1 MGLTDILSTSTL
13 ICLGIML
20 LLVGAVG
27 MFFMQK
33 MNEQNHK
40 IASMLGLVSTMAEEL
55 NFVRSRVQILS
66 SNTFAQA
73 GGSAPVTGSFAESDN
88 NLIEVSDNEEDEDED
103 ASEDISASEAD
114 DDDDDDDE
122 TSDDEDAETD
132 GEDSDEEDDGKQN
145 IKTIN
150 MGETLEA
157 SFHCEALEEDINE
170 AEAAELE
177 ESTSSNSE
185 LDDDLESV
193 NDENLDEVGF
203 ENAYAETLT
212 LTNTEFIKS
221 IDISSLEESQKD
233 SETYDYKK
241 MSLNKLRSVVV
252 EKGLVT
258 DSSKLKKNELLKLL
272 SSE

>member
-20 LLVGAVG
+20 LLVGAAS

-55 NFVRSRVQILS
+55 NFVRSRMQVLS
-66 SNTFAQA
+66 A
-73 GGSAPVTGSFAESDN
+73 GVSAGQNGGLSASTYSQPNNSDGS
-88 NLIEVSDNEEDEDED
+88 LIPVSDDDAEGADE
-103 ASEDISASEAD
+103 D
-114 DDDDDDDE
+114 DDDDDSDE
-122 TSDDEDAETD
+122 
-132 GEDSDEEDDGKQN
+132 DEEDDSEGDSEGDESEDDEESDDEEENKQN

-150 MGETLEA
+150 MGESLDVNIQ
-157 SFHCEALEEDINE
+157 CEALAEDEGNDGE
-170 AEAAELE
+170 G
-177 ESTSSNSE
+177 TSSNSE
-185 LDDDLESV
+185 LDDDLESLSE
-193 NDENLDEVGF
+193 ENLDGI
-203 ENAYAETLT
+203 ENDVDLTANESIT
-212 LTNTEFIKS
+212 LTNADFIKS
-221 IDISSLEESQKD
+221 IDISSLEESHKD

-252 EKGLVT
+252 EKGLT
-258 DSSKLKKNELLKLL
+258 PDSSKLKKNELLKLL